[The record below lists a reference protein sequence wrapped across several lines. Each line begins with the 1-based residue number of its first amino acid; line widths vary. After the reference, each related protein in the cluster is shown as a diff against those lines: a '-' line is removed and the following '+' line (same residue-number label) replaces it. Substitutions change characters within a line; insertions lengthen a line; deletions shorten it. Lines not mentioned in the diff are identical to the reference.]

1 MRFADA
7 RQEQGFS
14 SFWSVLLALICVGG
28 MLGMPSL
35 GRAQTGGMAGI
46 QGLVQDP
53 TGAVVPNAT
62 VTAISDETHVATV
75 RQTSGEG
82 IYTISPLM
90 PGSYT
95 VKVEAPGFAQFQ
107 QTNFVIDALKMTPL
121 NVVLKA
127 GAESETVIVSEAPP
141 ALDTNSATLGS
152 VMENKQY
159 AQLPVQIESQQRD
172 PMAFATLMP
181 GAQGGTRAP
190 VIAGTS
196 NYLSELYLDG
206 IPLTVANQQGDNR
219 VISNAVAMD
228 AIDQF
233 QVQTSSIPPEF
244 QGAGVVNFTM
254 KHGGADYHG
263 SANIYVRNTIFDT
276 WTYAQRLEQAQGT
289 KPNRY
294 ENKNEITGT
303 LSGPVP
309 LPQLRNKLF
318 FFYSYMR
325 FHSRVG
331 ADPVYLTAPNA
342 RMQAGDFSQLL
353 TANGGPGY
361 VLYDPNSQATCIKNN
376 PSYKGGYCRYPF
388 GQTTGVPDA
397 SQATNIIPS
406 SMLSP
411 ISKYLQK
418 FLPSNIDNTKIVN
431 NYLGGAPTG
440 YDNQIHN
447 ARIDYHINDNQSIS
461 LIYARGVRINEPYT
475 YSSTSTLPYPYVLGS
490 KAKIIIDLANVYHT
504 YTITPHMVN
513 NMKFGFMY
521 YGGPPITAAT
531 DTGSSSSIYSA
542 VSAGITNLPTGQASN
557 VFPALSFGSG
567 TYSPLKWTTGGG
579 SGATYTSKSLGY
591 NFGDNLLYTMGRHS
605 LTFGLTYQ
613 ILEANGSTYDGA
625 SSLLGMTYSSSPTA
639 QLSSTNAVTNTGFEY
654 ASFLLGGVSSTT
666 LTTQQFGVV
675 GGRYRPFAPYVN
687 DDYQVTSKLTMNL
700 GFRWDY
706 LPPYTEAK
714 DRWSFLNPALTNP
727 LTGNLGMMQF
737 AGHGDYTCN
746 CRTPVKTWWK
756 NFGPRLGLSY
766 QVDSKTVIHAGYGMY
781 YSHGGGVGGRTG
793 AFNGTGQNGFSASA
807 AVSAANATAPAFWLN
822 SSNSAYGG
830 AGYTLPSPVGVSLAG
845 EELGTSNYVDAAGY
859 HRTSSSVGYADPYLS
874 GRAPNISFF
883 NAGVQRSL
891 RNSLTIA
898 VNYSGSETHFL
909 PTGSTSDV
917 GYWSNQLDPRYM
929 VGLATTKTASGG
941 NILSAQ
947 ATSANIAIARA
958 AMGGVSVPY
967 AQYEQAGAASANA
980 TIQQMLVHFPQ
991 YVGVTNTWGQNVGN
1005 NSYHSVQ
1012 VSLIERGWKGLN
1024 YQLNYAFSKNI
1035 GDDGTYRDGYDIPAD
1050 AIDAGGKSF
1059 KRGRADRSWT
1069 AISLPQTLNFF
1080 GVYSLPFG
1088 KGKIGGKNEWVSMV
1102 ASNWGLSWKYK
1113 YSSGNPLAIIATS
1126 SSSIG
1131 GTSMPNLN
1139 PDYNKKSVRT
1149 GSWALGKSGI
1159 DSNAF
1164 YAPAYFGSSQ
1174 SCTSNCVQKFGNAPR
1189 TRAYSLSEPSTYNL
1203 DMSMKRQFALPYRN
1217 FKLSVE
1223 ANCTNVTH
1231 KHTFGDIGVTL
1242 PTATY
1247 ASSDTAK
1254 TGPTRYYNANTSF
1267 GVPTSASGN
1276 RDWQFAGHITF

>member
-7 RQEQGFS
+7 RQERGFS

-95 VKVEAPGFAQFQ
+95 VKVEASGFAQFQ

-141 ALDTNSATLGS
+141 ALDTNSATLGG

-159 AQLPVQIESQQRD
+159 AQLPIQMGAQQRD
-172 PMAFATLMP
+172 PTSFATLMP
-181 GAQGGTRAP
+181 GAQSGTRAP
-190 VIAGTS
+190 VIAGTG

-206 IPLTVANQQGDNR
+206 IPETVANMQGDNR
-219 VISNAVAMD
+219 VISNAVGMD

-244 QGAGVVNFTM
+244 QGAGVMNFTL
-254 KHGGADYHG
+254 KHGGANYHG
-263 SANIYVRNTIFDT
+263 SANIYVRNGIFDT
-276 WTYAQRLEQAQGT
+276 WTYAQKYQKAVNGT
-289 KPNRY
+289 QPNRY
-294 ENKNEITGT
+294 ENKNEITAT
-303 LSGPVP
+303 LGGPVP
-309 LPQLRNKLF
+309 LPKFQNKLF
-318 FFYSYMR
+318 FFYSFTR

-331 ADPVYLTAPNA
+331 ADPSYMTVPNA
-342 RMQAGDFSQLL
+342 RMREGDFSQLL

-361 VLYDPNSQATCIKNN
+361 VLYDPTTQAACTAATGSI
-376 PSYKGGYCRYPF
+376 CRYPF
-388 GQTTGVPDA
+388 GQTSGKLDT
-397 SQATNIIPS
+397 SKATNIIPQTTAY
-406 SMLSP
+406 MSP
-411 ISKYLQK
+411 ISQYLQK
-418 FLPSNIDNTKIVN
+418 FLPTDVDNTKIVN
-431 NYLGGAPTG
+431 NYLGGAASG
-440 YDNQIHN
+440 YDNMMHD
-447 ARIDYHINDNQSIS
+447 ARVDYHINDNQTLS

-475 YSSTSTLPYPYVLGS
+475 YSSTATLPYPYVLGS
-490 KAKIIIDLANVYHT
+490 KAKIIIDLANAYYT

-542 VSAGITNLPTGQASN
+542 TSAGITNLPTGQASN
-557 VFPALSFGSG
+557 LFPSISFGSG

-579 SGATYTSKSLGY
+579 SGATYTSKSNNY
-591 NFGDNLLYTMGRHS
+591 AFGDNLLYTLGRHA
-605 LTFGLTYQ
+605 LTFGFSYQ
-613 ILEANGSTYDGA
+613 MLEANGSTYDGA
-625 SSLLGMTYSSSPTA
+625 SSPLSLTFAATPTA
-639 QLSSTNAVTNTGFEY
+639 QLASTSTTVTNTGYEY
-654 ASFLLGGVSSTT
+654 ASFLMGAVGSTS
-666 LTTQQFGVV
+666 LSVQNFGVV
-675 GGRYRPFAPYVN
+675 GGRYHPFAPYVN
-687 DDYQVTSKLTMNL
+687 DDYQVNSKLTLNL

-706 LPPYTEAK
+706 LPPYVEAK

-746 CRTPVKTWWK
+746 CRTPVQTWWK

-766 QVDSKTVIHAGYGMY
+766 QVDSKTVVHAGYGMY

-807 AVSAANATAPAFWLN
+807 ALSAADAQGPAFWLN

-830 AGYTLPSPVGVSLAG
+830 SSYTLPTPAGISLAG
-845 EELGTSNYVDAAGY
+845 QEQTTSYYLNSAGTFQ
-859 HRTSSSVGYADPYLS
+859 RTSSSVGYADPYRS
-874 GRAPNISFF
+874 SRAPNISFF
-883 NAGVQRSL
+883 NVGVQRSL
-891 RNSLTIA
+891 RNSLTLA
-898 VNYSGSETHFL
+898 VNYSGSESHFL

-929 VGLATTKTASGG
+929 VGLSTTKTAKGA

-947 ATSANIAIARA
+947 ATSANIALAQA
-958 AMGGVSVPY
+958 AMPGVSVPY
-967 AQYEQAGAASANA
+967 TGYAAAGNVSSAA

-991 YVGVTNTWGQNVGN
+991 YAGVSNTWGQNVGN
-1005 NSYHSVQ
+1005 NAYHALQ
-1012 VSLIERGWKGLN
+1012 ISLIERGWKGLT
-1024 YQLNYAFSKNI
+1024 YQLNYSFSKNL
-1035 GDDGTYRDGYDIPAD
+1035 GDDGTYRDGYDIPSD
-1050 AIDAGGKSF
+1050 AIDAGGRSF
-1059 KRGRADRSWT
+1059 KRGQADRSWT
-1069 AISLPQTLNFF
+1069 TIAIPQSLRFF
-1080 GVYSLPFG
+1080 GTYALPFG
-1088 KGKIGGKNEWVSMV
+1088 KGKIGGDNNLVSMLAGGWS
-1102 ASNWGLSWKYK
+1102 ASWIFT
-1113 YSSGNPLAIIATS
+1113 YSSGNPLAIVSTS
-1126 SSSIG
+1126 CSSTG
-1131 GTSMPNLN
+1131 GTCMPNLN
-1139 PDYNKKSVRT
+1139 PNYGKKSART
-1149 GSWALGKSGI
+1149 GKWAWKQSGI
-1159 DSNAF
+1159 DASAF
-1164 YAPAYFGSSQ
+1164 IAPTFYGSSQ
-1174 SCTSNCVQKFGNAPR
+1174 VCSSNCTQKFGNAPR
-1189 TRAYSLSEPSTYNL
+1189 TRAYSLSEPSSYDL
-1203 DMSMKRQFALPYRN
+1203 AMSMKRQFPLPYRN

-1223 ANCTNVTH
+1223 ANCMNVTH
-1231 KHTFGDIGVTL
+1231 KHTFGDFGTTL
-1242 PTATY
+1242 PTASSDRGY
-1247 ASSDTAK
+1247 ASSAT
-1254 TGPTRYYNANTSF
+1254 F
-1267 GVPTSASGN
+1267 GVPTTASGN
-1276 RDWQFAGHITF
+1276 RDWQFASHITF